1 MTNRLEAVRFGLTA
15 TMLLLLAGCAASPVT
30 TLPDGSVAYRID
42 CDGSA
47 RGLNLCFEKAGKSCG
62 ADGYT
67 IVDPDGRRISS
78 SRIADYDMQTIVRA
92 YSSDKNS
99 ILVRCGS

>member
-1 MTNRLEAVRFGLTA
+1 MTNKLKVVQSGLTA
-15 TMLLLLAGCAASPVT
+15 MLLILVAGCAASPVT

-62 ADGYT
+62 ASGYT
-67 IVDPDGRRISS
+67 IVDPNGRRIASS
-78 SRIADYDMQTIVRA
+78 EIADYDMQTIVRA
-92 YSSDKNS
+92 YASDRNS